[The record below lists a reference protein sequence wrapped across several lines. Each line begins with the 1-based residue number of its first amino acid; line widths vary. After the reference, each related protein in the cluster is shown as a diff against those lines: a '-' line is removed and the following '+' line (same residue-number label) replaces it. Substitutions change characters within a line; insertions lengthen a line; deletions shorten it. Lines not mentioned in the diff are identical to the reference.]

1 MWNVDKCP
9 KCESSIRVFQL
20 GEGEY
25 KIQYCELR
33 QNFVAPYWS
42 GHGPTA
48 GCSAYVCQ
56 LRAWSPHITKQRLLV
71 IGCRGMAGA
80 QVAAKTWFNTGKKTF
95 VIYEVL
101 LVLCISLF
109 VCLYP
114 ISTSNILNQWTDSIH
129 FANFQSSRNVLFMIF
144 IPCFDTNHPLSCS
157 ALPSSLWTTHHRQPK
172 PWEEAPTKAEL
183 TD

>member
-1 MWNVDKCP
+1 MSKVWK
-9 KCESSIRVFQL
+9 Q
-20 GEGEY
+20 Y
-25 KIQYCELR
+25 KGFSTRRRWIQYCELR

-109 VCLYP
+109 VCLYL

-129 FANFQSSRNVLFMIF
+129 FANFQSSRKNDIYSVLWAALLCLAHYG
-144 IPCFDTNHPLSCS
+144 PHTTASPSLGRRRLPRLSW
-157 ALPSSLWTTHHRQPK
+157 LIRRK
-172 PWEEAPTKAEL
+172 YI
-183 TD
+183 

>member
-1 MWNVDKCP
+1 MSKVWK
-9 KCESSIRVFQL
+9 Q
-20 GEGEY
+20 Y
-25 KIQYCELR
+25 KGFSTRRRWIQYCELR

-101 LVLCISLF
+101 LVLCISLLC
-109 VCLYP
+109 VSTLSRLLISWINGLIQSTLP
-114 ISTSNILNQWTDSIH
+114 I
-129 FANFQSSRNVLFMIF
+129 FKAAEM
-144 IPCFDTNHPLSCS
+144 SCS
-157 ALPSSLWTTHHRQPK
+157 WYLFRALIPITHWAALLCRAHYGPHTTASPSLGRRRLPRLSWLIRRK
-172 PWEEAPTKAEL
+172 YI
-183 TD
+183 